1 MINFILK
8 QNIILPILSWAQKFK
23 IKPFFTYFKMSKF
36 LGVTLKDEQ
45 EVSLGE
51 FVDGP

>member
-1 MINFILK
+1 MRSYLK
-8 QNIILPILSWAQKFK
+8 ACATSTFKGITTTSDPSLRLS
-23 IKPFFTYFKMSKF
+23 
-36 LGVTLKDEQ
+36 LLRDEQ